1 MKFFLAILLTLAL
14 VLTGFAGCDK
24 EVTTTSEGD
33 VEVAKGD
40 ITYVIT
46 DTGQTGAYG
55 MDGEEISPVQGEALY
70 GQDAHYTGL
79 EPSFTDN
86 GDGTIT
92 DNLTGLMWQMIPVS
106 EYFTWDEAQEYCE
119 DLSLAGYDD
128 WRLPTAKE
136 LFGISDFSVG
146 WPFLDTNYFEFPEM
160 PGSAGAGRPQGD
172 ETQQAEAKPGGGPGG
187 GSSDNE
193 GERPDG
199 GQPQGE
205 RPEGA
210 DENAGAEFPE
220 NEESSESRE
229 EMPPASSDESTDGG
243 GISKQQGQFW
253 TSNFYYIGTTH
264 DGEDTAFGVNHAT
277 GHIKGYPT
285 GRGGDGAIGRY
296 VRAVRGVDTSVNN
309 FVDNG
314 DGTISDLATGLMW
327 MTDDSGAAVNWK
339 DALSYAE
346 NLSLAGYDDW
356 RLPNVKEL
364 QSIVDYSGS
373 FPAID
378 PTFFNITTELEDNVN
393 CYFWTSTSAYFSK
406 QEPEYYY
413 AWYVAF
419 GKAVGPDGE
428 DTHGA
433 GAVRFSAKYPEND
446 IKEEDTGNSLNSVR
460 CVRDID

>member
-1 MKFFLAILLTLAL
+1 MAVQTTYEDNELTYKL
-14 VLTGFAGCDK
+14 
-24 EVTTTSEGD
+24 
-33 VEVAKGD
+33 
-40 ITYVIT
+40 T
-46 DTGQTGAYG
+46 DTGQNKSYDS
-55 MDGEEISPVQGEALY
+55 DGNEIDPAEGEAFY
-70 GQDAHYTGL
+70 GQDAKYEGI
-79 EPSFTDN
+79 EASFTDN

-92 DNLTGLMWQMIPVS
+92 DNVSGLMWQMIPVS
-106 EYFTWDEAQEYCE
+106 EYFTWYQAQEYCE

-146 WPFLDTNYFEFPEM
+146 WPYLDTNYFDFPEM
-160 PGSAGAGRPQGD
+160 PGSARSDTPQRD
-172 ETQQAEAKPGGGPGG
+172 ESQQAEAQPGGGQHPQGGHPGG
-187 GSSDNE
+187 KAE
-193 GERPDG
+193 GDEL
-199 GQPQGE
+199 
-205 RPEGA
+205 PEK
-210 DENAGAEFPE
+210 EK
-220 NEESSESRE
+220 SSESRG
-229 EMPPASSDESTDGG
+229 MQPALSDDGMEG
-243 GISKQQGQFW
+243 EGISKQQGQFW
-253 TSNFYYIGTTH
+253 TSNFYYVGTTH

-277 GHIKGYPT
+277 GHIKGYPV
-285 GRGGDGAIGRY
+285 GSDGDVIGRY

-314 DGTISDLATGLMW
+314 DGTISDLSTGLMW
-327 MTDDSGAAVNWK
+327 MTDDNGAAVNWE
-339 DALSYAE
+339 DALTYSE
-346 NLSLAGYDDW
+346 NLELAGYDDW

-378 PTFFNITTELEDNVN
+378 PTFFNITTELEDNIN

-460 CVRDID
+460 CVRTID